1 MCCGSHNTDKLREED
16 LRPRT
21 RTLCL
26 KTPDSTLSETSERQ
40 CQTKVTEEGESMLS
54 ELVLN
59 QTGPI
64 GITNLITR
72 KDLFTR

>member
-26 KTPDSTLSETSERQ
+26 KTPDSPLSETSERQ

-54 ELVLN
+54 ELALN
-59 QTGPI
+59 QTSPVDL
-64 GITNLITR
+64 TNLIAC